1 MSQTTAA
8 TSGLVKVTVAS
19 GTRRVDLVLPGSVP
33 VAELLPELA
42 RSVGLLDPATVYGG
56 YRLVTQ
62 EGRELGPETGLVAQG
77 VEDGGLLTVSAGVDE
92 EPPRVYDDVVEA
104 MADVVE
110 RELKPWEPE
119 TGRRTA
125 LAAAML
131 LLGLGAVA
139 LLVQGD
145 ALVAGVAATV
155 IAVLLVA
162 GAVVL
167 SRVQHEPE
175 AAVALASMSAVH
187 GAVAGLLLAPDGP
200 LFGLP
205 LACAGAGAL
214 AAGVVAV
221 VGIDAGRALAMPP
234 VVLGALATAGG
245 LLLDNVD
252 LDARVVFVVLLVL
265 VVVAGSVFPWLAL
278 GATGTQVE
286 QIFTLAD
293 VTRDPDDV
301 DPDRVGSDARTA
313 HEILLAVSATVGLL
327 LVMVAPLAVSLGV
340 TGTLLAVMS
349 CVVVMLRTRQYRT
362 GSEVLVG
369 LASGVVGLFTVAVS
383 VLLMHE
389 SWRAIAAVALAVT
402 GAVLVAA
409 TLVPASASVRRGR
422 LGDLAETIALVSL
435 VPLAVFATGLFEL
448 VGG

>member
-1 MSQTTAA
+1 
-8 TSGLVKVTVAS
+8 
-19 GTRRVDLVLPGSVP
+19 
-33 VAELLPELA
+33 
-42 RSVGLLDPATVYGG
+42 
-56 YRLVTQ
+56 
-62 EGRELGPETGLVAQG
+62 
-77 VEDGGLLTVSAGVDE
+77 
-92 EPPRVYDDVVEA
+92 
-104 MADVVE
+104 
-110 RELKPWEPE
+110 
-119 TGRRTA
+119 
-125 LAAAML
+125 
-131 LLGLGAVA
+131 
-139 LLVQGD
+139 
-145 ALVAGVAATV
+145 
-155 IAVLLVA
+155 
-162 GAVVL
+162 VVL

-175 AAVALASMSAVH
+175 AAVALAAMAAVH
-187 GAVAGLLLAPDGP
+187 GATAGLLLAPDGP

-221 VGIDAGRALAMPP
+221 VGIDDGRALAMPP

-327 LVMVAPLAVSLGV
+327 LVAVAPLAVSLGV

-349 CVVVMLRTRQYRT
+349 CGVVMLRTRQYRT

-369 LASGVVGLFTVAVS
+369 LSSGVVGLFTIAVS

-389 SWRAIAAVALAVT
+389 SWRAVAAVALAVT

-422 LGDLAETIALVSL
+422 LGDVAETIALVSL
-435 VPLAVFATGLFEL
+435 VPLAVFATGLFDL